1 MIREKEQKR
10 QAESREKTE
19 CEGPWALRFARG
31 SRELPGAASADRRSA
46 LKLLLGS
53 SLALGT
59 VSLGVPPP
67 AHAAALTKEQRDQL
81 TPDQVVEM
89 LKAGNARFR
98 TGKMQAHDYL
108 AQKRASAG
116 GQYPAAAILSCIDS
130 RAPAEII
137 LDAGIGDTFNARV
150 AGNIANDDIIG
161 SLEFACAAA
170 GAKVVLVM
178 GHTACGAVKG
188 AIDNVELG
196 HLTTLLNKIKP
207 AIPATTFSGEK
218 TGKNAEFVDAVA
230 ATSVRRTVKELR
242 QRSSVLA
249 ELEQQGKIKLVG
261 SMYHLVGGRV
271 EFFESST

>member
-1 MIREKEQKR
+1 MRTGREPSQAKGREQR
-10 QAESREKTE
+10 GWER
-19 CEGPWALRFARG
+19 PWALRFDGG
-31 SRELPGAASADRRSA
+31 SRALPDRADADRRTA
-46 LKLLLGS
+46 LKALFGS
-53 SLALGT
+53 SLALVG
-59 VSLGVPPP
+59 VSLGVPR
-67 AHAAALTKEQRDQL
+67 AAQAAALTKEQRDQL
-81 TPDQVVEM
+81 TPEQIVDM
-89 LKAGNARFR
+89 LKAGNDRFR
-98 TGKMQAHDYL
+98 TGSKQAHDYL

-137 LDAGIGDTFNARV
+137 LDTGIGDTFNARV

-170 GAKVVLVM
+170 GAKLVLVM

-196 HLTTLLNKIKP
+196 HLTALLGKIKP
-207 AIPATTFSGEK
+207 AIPATTVAGDR
-218 TGKNAEFVDAVA
+218 TGKNADFVDAVA
-230 ATSVRRTVKELR
+230 ATNVRRTVDEIR

-249 ELEQQGKIKLVG
+249 GLEKQGKIKLGG

-271 EFFESST
+271 EFFESS

>member
-31 SRELPGAASADRRSA
+31 SRELPGAASAERRSA